1 METRRIGSL
10 EVSVLGL
17 GCNDFGLTLDE
28 AQATRIVHGAV
39 DAGVTYFDTAEAYG
53 GGQSEQFLGR
63 ALGSRRERVVIATK
77 FGARGSG
84 EDGLSPGDPAWVRV
98 AVERNLARLG
108 VDCIDHYQLHYFD
121 PETPLEDT
129 LGVLNEL
136 VVAGKVRELGC
147 SNFSAEQLL
156 AASEI
161 TEREGWAPFRTIQ
174 NRYSVITRTP
184 ETDGTLAACAA
195 TGTALVPYFPLELG
209 MLTGKYSAEDPVPEG
224 SRRARWD
231 PAVTQRFYTDD
242 KIRVAGELQQFA
254 KDRGHDVVELALSWL
269 AQNPLVAT
277 VIAGASKPEQVEA
290 NSRLLGWVLTD
301 EERAEVDR
309 IVAPA

>member
-98 AVERNLARLG
+98 AVERSLARLG

-129 LGVLNEL
+129 LGALNEL
-136 VVAGKVRELGC
+136 VGR
-147 SNFSAEQLL
+147 
-156 AASEI
+156 
-161 TEREGWAPFRTIQ
+161 REGARA
-174 NRYSVITRTP
+174 
-184 ETDGTLAACAA
+184 GL
-195 TGTALVPYFPLELG
+195 LELHAPSSCWRRSRSPNARAG
-209 MLTGKYSAEDPVPEG
+209 RRSAP
-224 SRRARWD
+224 SRT
-231 PAVTQRFYTDD
+231 VT
-242 KIRVAGELQQFA
+242 
-254 KDRGHDVVELALSWL
+254 
-269 AQNPLVAT
+269 
-277 VIAGASKPEQVEA
+277 AS
-290 NSRLLGWVLTD
+290 
-301 EERAEVDR
+301 
-309 IVAPA
+309 

>member
-98 AVERNLARLG
+98 AVERNLVRLG

-121 PETPLEDT
+121 PDTPLEDT
-129 LGVLNEL
+129 LGALERAGGR
-136 VVAGKVRELGC
+136 AGKVRELGC

-156 AASEI
+156 AAFEI
-161 TEREGWAPFRTIQ
+161 TEREGLGAVPHRPEPLQRHHPHTRDRRHAGRVRRH
-174 NRYSVITRTP
+174 RY
-184 ETDGTLAACAA
+184 G
-195 TGTALVPYFPLELG
+195 
-209 MLTGKYSAEDPVPEG
+209 
-224 SRRARWD
+224 
-231 PAVTQRFYTDD
+231 
-242 KIRVAGELQQFA
+242 
-254 KDRGHDVVELALSWL
+254 
-269 AQNPLVAT
+269 
-277 VIAGASKPEQVEA
+277 AGA
-290 NSRLLGWVLTD
+290 VL
-301 EERAEVDR
+301 
-309 IVAPA
+309 PAWSSAC